1 MLNSHRGVD
10 IFNYLPPF
18 IKMWQ
23 YSIILV
29 LLLIIAV
36 KLDSLFKWKY
46 IQKGGKKFF
55 ICITAIILVSILLF
69 NIELLSYSI
78 IHRVI
83 LPLTWTYFYLYVLED
98 ILLQDAKKK
107 NEELQEKKD
116 LKRLLYEAEDK
127 IEQQYQMITDIQSE
141 DDSKYFNVF
150 NRKIERYIRQTKH
163 SMLLQYK
170 DISYKKDLEE
180 VQDLLEKYINRI
192 IQHNMYQ
199 YTEFYKDI
207 KPQLNDKIQELLQ
220 ISNGELNQSIITDC
234 NNLIEQILDLFEFD
248 GDRKLFLL

>member
-1 MLNSHRGVD
+1 MIQNSKESDETDINSIVTIWQKLKFSNVHIIFMIGFLFFNIDIVLTVFGQYNTWLKLIELLNSHRGVD
-10 IFNYLPPF
+10 IFNYFPPF

-29 LLLIIAV
+29 LLIIIAV

-55 ICITAIILVSILLF
+55 ICMIAIIMISVLLF

-107 NEELQEKKD
+107 K
-116 LKRLLYEAEDK
+116 
-127 IEQQYQMITDIQSE
+127 T
-141 DDSKYFNVF
+141 
-150 NRKIERYIRQTKH
+150 
-163 SMLLQYK
+163 
-170 DISYKKDLEE
+170 
-180 VQDLLEKYINRI
+180 
-192 IQHNMYQ
+192 
-199 YTEFYKDI
+199 
-207 KPQLNDKIQELLQ
+207 
-220 ISNGELNQSIITDC
+220 
-234 NNLIEQILDLFEFD
+234 
-248 GDRKLFLL
+248 